1 MLLHCLHVRACTST
15 SISACQARD
24 HCAVRWILFRCLGLP
39 ETQHNV
45 ICNGLQSTQISVTCH
60 GPRSSQGI
68 CHVIIS
74 HKMMPNAYTSEEGVW
89 LPPAN
94 TSGATQRG
102 FVAATE
108 EAAEEASM
116 TLDRLKS
123 ATCKHAKHSRS
134 SDLVVYWLQR
144 LRSVLCVSW
153 QIVLTTA
160 GSADTN

>member
-1 MLLHCLHVRACTST
+1 M
-15 SISACQARD
+15 I
-24 HCAVRWILFRCLGLP
+24 
-39 ETQHNV
+39 
-45 ICNGLQSTQISVTCH
+45 
-60 GPRSSQGI
+60 
-68 CHVIIS
+68 
-74 HKMMPNAYTSEEGVW
+74 PNAYTSEEGVW

-123 ATCKHAKHSRS
+123 ATCKYNSTVNCMIWLCTGHSI
-134 SDLVVYWLQR
+134 LH
-144 LRSVLCVSW
+144 SVLCVSW